1 MIIAAPIVILR
12 NLPPVRNI
20 YSHIFI
26 EIHSFMFLSPTNSS
40 SFRVTFITS
49 CLYLSPSSITT
60 TTTTTTTTT
69 RLSYFHS
76 QYLTNQYYFVTQ
88 NFQLLSTQQFLLNFL
103 FLQSFSYHFHLVA
116 LILSLI
122 SLVLIIS

>member
-1 MIIAAPIVILR
+1 MIIAAPIVVLR

-20 YSHIFI
+20 YSPIFI
-26 EIHSFMFLSPTNSS
+26 EIHSFMFLSPINSS

-60 TTTTTTTTT
+60 TTT
-69 RLSYFHS
+69 RLSSFHS